1 MKLLTAICFI
11 TGILLAGQNGS
22 WFPWI
27 NYLGGFIF
35 ALTVPLAARI
45 KE

>member
-11 TGILLAGQNGS
+11 TGILLASSDGN

-27 NYLGGFIF
+27 NILGVFIF
-35 ALTVPLAARI
+35 ALIIPLAARI